1 MSQVGE
7 ELNELSDNLIQAQL
21 EKKEECEW
29 ESEEW
34 DKSEEE
40 WESSDK
46 EWEESDKEWEESDK
60 EWEESDKEWEQ
71 SDKECEELEEEGM
84 MEHEQFCEEEEDLGK
99 EYWKENFDE
108 SDASEDLDCERSTSK
123 GKSKKKTFLNL
134 YITKGGC
141 CGKNCL
147 AKDTELSW
155 KRAHALHALDTK
167 TKKAVILGMLA
178 MIRDDSSCN
187 RQGEQRVRNTFR
199 YRLSWSHPI
208 CRDAFCAVAGI
219 GIKCLKLWQSQV
231 GSESDV
237 KCVEHGNTGRSPHHA
252 LSHDDTCKVVHFIK
266 QYANTNGLPDP
277 GRLKGKHRNIILD
290 SSNSMQTVYNE
301 YRRALTS
308 TLSPSPPLRPS
319 HYLTLG
325 LKRQY
330 SLLNDPPTP
339 PPPRPPVE
347 YVCYNTF
354 AALWHKHCPDITQ
367 QASRSDL
374 CDTCDK
380 ILVTLRHSMSDEQRK
395 KLNQTYNKHR
405 DSAKLLRDH
414 YIDNIATAEREWRM
428 LSQRDRDQVLQSF
441 TSPRPLTTPML
452 DIQMQYS
459 FDYCQ
464 QVAIP
469 YSSQQRGHYFFRTPR
484 KVQVF
489 GVCCEPLKR
498 QVFFLIDEAEKIGK
512 GAMSVVSQVHAFLK
526 LHSVGEKCVTLQAD
540 NCVGQN
546 KNSTMLW
553 YLAWRV
559 ITGQHDRV
567 ELNFMLPGHTKFVPD
582 SYFGI
587 FKKHYRQQDHVDDM
601 SDLVECVKKCG
612 CNVTCVPQQYQN
624 WVYYNWNA
632 FLDQWFVRPAGF
644 SMYHTFIF
652 DKEHPGI
659 VKMKLW
665 PDQVPR
671 DMSLLKDGVTVSSIQ
686 YAYRDGTMPRV
697 VLPKGLTQQ
706 RAQYLYDNVSEF
718 VHDKSKVINVCPNP
732 QAIPME
738 SADDANKASTH
749 LEEDQP
755 GPSSTFLPVVN
766 SEHEDLICIDSED
779 GQKPGRIRRCR
790 AELNLVY
797 VCPLCEKKY
806 ASNQA
811 LYLHKRNKHNI
822 PHSKNE
828 GGVKEESET
837 SCQEKVSQP
846 PSGNKK
852 RKRSEIELLFSCK
865 ACGNKYGS
873 QSALYTHTKIKHP
886 PPKQAK

>member
-108 SDASEDLDCERSTSK
+108 SDASEDLDCERST
-123 GKSKKKTFLNL
+123 N
-134 YITKGGC
+134 
-141 CGKNCL
+141 
-147 AKDTELSW
+147 
-155 KRAHALHALDTK
+155 TK

-484 KVQVF
+484 K
-489 GVCCEPLKR
+489 
-498 QVFFLIDEAEKIGK
+498 
-512 GAMSVVSQVHAFLK
+512 
-526 LHSVGEKCVTLQAD
+526 AD

-559 ITGQHDRV
+559 IT
-567 ELNFMLPGHTKFVPD
+567 D

-852 RKRSEIELLFSCK
+852 RKSL
-865 ACGNKYGS
+865 
-873 QSALYTHTKIKHP
+873 
-886 PPKQAK
+886 

>member
-1 MSQVGE
+1 M
-7 ELNELSDNLIQAQL
+7 
-21 EKKEECEW
+21 
-29 ESEEW
+29 
-34 DKSEEE
+34 
-40 WESSDK
+40 
-46 EWEESDKEWEESDK
+46 
-60 EWEESDKEWEQ
+60 
-71 SDKECEELEEEGM
+71 
-84 MEHEQFCEEEEDLGK
+84 
-99 EYWKENFDE
+99 
-108 SDASEDLDCERSTSK
+108 
-123 GKSKKKTFLNL
+123 
-134 YITKGGC
+134 
-141 CGKNCL
+141 
-147 AKDTELSW
+147 
-155 KRAHALHALDTK
+155 
-167 TKKAVILGMLA
+167 
-178 MIRDDSSCN
+178 
-187 RQGEQRVRNTFR
+187 
-199 YRLSWSHPI
+199 
-208 CRDAFCAVAGI
+208 
-219 GIKCLKLWQSQV
+219 
-231 GSESDV
+231 
-237 KCVEHGNTGRSPHHA
+237 
-252 LSHDDTCKVVHFIK
+252 
-266 QYANTNGLPDP
+266 
-277 GRLKGKHRNIILD
+277 
-290 SSNSMQTVYNE
+290 
-301 YRRALTS
+301 
-308 TLSPSPPLRPS
+308 
-319 HYLTLG
+319 
-325 LKRQY
+325 
-330 SLLNDPPTP
+330 
-339 PPPRPPVE
+339 
-347 YVCYNTF
+347 
-354 AALWHKHCPDITQ
+354 
-367 QASRSDL
+367 
-374 CDTCDK
+374 
-380 ILVTLRHSMSDEQRK
+380 
-395 KLNQTYNKHR
+395 
-405 DSAKLLRDH
+405 
-414 YIDNIATAEREWRM
+414 
-428 LSQRDRDQVLQSF
+428 
-441 TSPRPLTTPML
+441 
-452 DIQMQYS
+452 
-459 FDYCQ
+459 
-464 QVAIP
+464 
-469 YSSQQRGHYFFRTPR
+469 
-484 KVQVF
+484 
-489 GVCCEPLKR
+489 
-498 QVFFLIDEAEKIGK
+498 
-512 GAMSVVSQVHAFLK
+512 
-526 LHSVGEKCVTLQAD
+526 
-540 NCVGQN
+540 
-546 KNSTMLW
+546 
-553 YLAWRV
+553 
-559 ITGQHDRV
+559 
-567 ELNFMLPGHTKFVPD
+567 
-582 SYFGI
+582 
-587 FKKHYRQQDHVDDM
+587 
-601 SDLVECVKKCG
+601 KKCG

-644 SMYHTFIF
+644 SIYHTFIF